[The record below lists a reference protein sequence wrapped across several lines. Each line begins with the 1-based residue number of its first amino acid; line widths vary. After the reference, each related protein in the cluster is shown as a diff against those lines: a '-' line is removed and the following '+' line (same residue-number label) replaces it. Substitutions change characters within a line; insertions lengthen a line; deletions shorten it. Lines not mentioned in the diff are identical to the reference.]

1 MKKGDKPKGDKRLE
15 KWIDEITDRI
25 IEESRIRRDKEE

>member
-1 MKKGDKPKGDKRLE
+1 MKKGERERLE

-25 IEESRIRRDKEE
+25 IEESRIKRDKRE